1 MDTHFLSWDEP
12 IVRSTIKIRND
23 DEFLSWD
30 RPVLVNKEQADD
42 CGGVAKASSLN
53 WGAPTSKS
61 VRRGKFQSGERNRN
75 ASVNLNK
82 LTGKINSAS
91 KRIQSLAI
99 CFELTN
105 SVM

>member
-1 MDTHFLSWDEP
+1 MDSHFLSWDKP

-30 RPVLVNKEQADD
+30 RPVLVKKEQVDD
-42 CGGVAKASSLN
+42 CGGVPKASFLS

-61 VRRGKFQSGERNRN
+61 IRRGKIQSGEGNRN
-75 ASVNLNK
+75 AGVNSNK
-82 LTGKINSAS
+82 LTGTINSAS
-91 KRIQSLAI
+91 KLIHSLAI

-105 SVM
+105 SVL